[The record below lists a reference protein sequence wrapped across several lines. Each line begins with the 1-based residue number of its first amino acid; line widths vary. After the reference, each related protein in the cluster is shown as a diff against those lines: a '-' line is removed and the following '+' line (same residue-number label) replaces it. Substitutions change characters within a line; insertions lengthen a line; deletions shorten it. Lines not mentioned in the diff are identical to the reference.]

1 MSNPLDHLDKLRIFV
16 TVVDQEKIS
25 GSAAL
30 LGLTQ
35 PSITRAIQKLE
46 EAFETTLLIRG
57 RYGVKLTKSGEILYR
72 SASRMLH
79 ELSDVKTQMKESHD
93 QFAGHLVVGSY
104 ESLAEYLWPD
114 FLASLRKTLPNLTVS
129 VHTGNGRDVFR
140 QLTDGK
146 IDLLVDAET
155 RTSELTTSWA
165 LYTDRFGFYCA
176 SSERGKT
183 LTQADAKSE
192 TLLYVPN
199 AQDQAGIAIEHHIKL
214 QNYSFKQEGIFD
226 SFATVKRLAIRG
238 LGIAVLPMRLAEE
251 DLKARRLTPISL
263 QGFGAHGFGKH
274 TIYATCATQRARDP
288 RIKKLVSLLKAHF
301 AHSV

>member
-1 MSNPLDHLDKLRIFV
+1 MNNPLDHLDKLRIFV

-25 GSAAL
+25 SSAAL

-46 EAFETTLLIRG
+46 DAFETKLLIRG

-72 SASRMLH
+72 SASRLLH

-93 QFAGHLVVGSY
+93 QFAGNLIVGSY

-114 FLASLRKTLPNLTVS
+114 FLVALHKTLPNLIVS

-140 QLTDGK
+140 LLTEGQ

-155 RTSELTTSWA
+155 RMSELTTSWA
-165 LYTDRFGFYCA
+165 LYSDRFGFFSA
-176 SSERGKT
+176 PSKKGRV
-183 LTQADAKSE
+183 LNQAEAKSE

-199 AQDQAGIAIEHHIKL
+199 AQDEAGIAIEHHIKR
-214 QNYSFKQEGIFD
+214 QDYSFRQEGVFD

-238 LGIAVLPMRLAEE
+238 FGIAVLPLRLAEE
-251 DLKARRLTPISL
+251 DLKARRLTPVSVN
-263 QGFGAHGFGKH
+263 GFSAHGFGQH
-274 TIYATCATQRARDP
+274 TIYATSAAQRARDP
-288 RIKKLVSLLKAHF
+288 RVRKLVSLLKQHF
-301 AHSV
+301 A